1 MEEFIFGTI
10 AIDDLKLAHHRTS
23 RGGIQHA
30 HELAPKDPKP
40 GHPVTISVRVA
51 PDLPMDHVVCYYTL
65 DGSEPVGS
73 RGQASNGFAVPCERV
88 DIQWDTFF
96 WGYIT
101 HWQVILLPQPEDT
114 VVRYRIGAWQGEG
127 AETFADWPDVKATT
141 DRTAAAFFRG
151 KPLKTEWIG
160 NPQVGTTFTY
170 HVDRLVP
177 PQWAREAV
185 FYQIFVD
192 RFYPGRG
199 VDWSQTKDL
208 KDFFGGTLWGVTE
221 KLDYIEDL
229 GATCI
234 WLSPIFPS
242 PTTHGYDA
250 TDYRNV
256 EPRMG
261 GGDAL
266 KELVAA
272 AHERGIRI
280 VLDLVCNHISNKHPI
295 FIDAQKNRRSRY
307 RDWFFFDDPDVEYR
321 TFFGVA
327 TMPELNLAHEDAKA
341 WMIDSARFWLR
352 EFDIDGYRLDHANG
366 PGPSF
371 WSDFWA
377 ACKREKPDS
386 FCFGEIVEPANVL
399 RRYVGRLDG
408 TLDFLLADALR
419 RTFAHGKSSEAMFE
433 QFLQGHLSYF
443 DEDFLMLTFIDNHDM
458 DRFLFAAGG
467 DKEML
472 RRVAEIQMRLPGA
485 PIIYYGTEVG
495 MSQKVSTSSEPGL
508 EASRMAMVWDDRQD
522 RDLLATYQEMIAER
536 SNAKPWTRKEP
547 VG

>member
-10 AIDDLKLAHHRTS
+10 AIDDLKLAYQRTS
-23 RGGIQHA
+23 RSGIQHA

-40 GHPVTISVRVA
+40 GHPVTISIRVA
-51 PDLPMDHVVCYYTL
+51 PGLTIDHVVCYYTL
-65 DGSEPVGS
+65 DGSKPIGS
-73 RGQASNGFAVPCERV
+73 RGQASNGFVIPCERV
-88 DIQWDTFF
+88 DDQWDTFF

-101 HWQVILLPQPEDT
+101 HWQAILPPQPEDT
-114 VVRYRIGAWQGEG
+114 TVRYRIGAWYGDG
-127 AETFADWPDVKATT
+127 VETFADWPDVKATT
-141 DRTAAAFFRG
+141 DRTAAEFFRG
-151 KPLKTEWIG
+151 KPLKIEWIG
-160 NPQVGTTFTY
+160 DPLMGTTFTY

-177 PQWAREAV
+177 PQWGREAV

-199 VDWSQTKDL
+199 ADWSQTDDL

-221 KLDYIEDL
+221 KLDYIEGL

-250 TDYRNV
+250 TDYRSV

-261 GGDAL
+261 GDDAL
-266 KELVAA
+266 NELVAS

-295 FIDAQKNRRSRY
+295 FVDARKNQRSRY
-307 RDWFFFDDPDVEYR
+307 RKWFFFDDRDVEYR
-321 TFFGVA
+321 SYFGVA
-327 TMPELNLAHEDAKA
+327 TMPVLNLANEDAKA
-341 WMIDSARFWLR
+341 WMIDIARFWLR
-352 EFDIDGYRLDHANG
+352 EFDVDGYRLDHANG

-371 WSDFWA
+371 WPDFWT
-377 ACKREKPDS
+377 ACKEEKPDC

-408 TLDFLLADALR
+408 TLDFLFTDAIR
-419 RTFAHGKSSEAMFE
+419 RTFGHGTYPEAVFE
-433 QFLQGHLSYF
+433 QFLQGHRSYF

-458 DRFLFAAGG
+458 DRFLFIAGQN
-467 DKEML
+467 KEVL
-472 RRVAEIQMRLPGA
+472 RRVASIQMQLPGP

-495 MSQKVSTSSEPGL
+495 LSQTVSKSSETGL
-508 EASRMAMVWDDRQD
+508 EANRIAMVWDDRQD
-522 RDLLATYQEMIAER
+522 RDLLAFYQEMIADR
-536 SNAKPWTRKEP
+536 VKAKPGARRGSK
-547 VG
+547 G